1 MSRLASRALVV
12 LASCLLLL
20 ALVAGYVKRAVLDS
34 DQFANRATAALRDD
48 SVRGLIAARI
58 TDDVIL
64 EKEEDLLPARPI
76 IESVTADLV
85 GSSAFTGLF
94 RSAVRDVHRT
104 LFERDRATFTL
115 TVEDVG
121 TVLAAA
127 LEQLRPGLARQ
138 VEATERVALI
148 RRDLGSAGADL
159 ARVADRVRLL
169 AVLSLVL
176 ALVAVAGALALSP
189 DRRRTAVELGVGAAA
204 AGVLLVVAL
213 GVLRPI
219 AIDSVDG
226 PEARDAAGA
235 VWDAFLGDLRTAG
248 WIMAGC
254 GAVVAAAASSY
265 LKPAPLGAPLGR
277 AWAWVAAEPERP
289 WPRVL
294 RGAGFVAAGVI
305 VLVGRDAVVQLFLT
319 LLGAY
324 LVYEGVAAILRVIH
338 REPAPEAER
347 PARDRRRLVP
357 AVVAGVVIA
366 IAIAAFTGGGGIT
379 TAAPARPGCNGHQE
393 LCDTADRR
401 AGSAGHPQL
410 HGGPAARLVRGRAG
424 RPDRRPAARRRPWAP
439 DRHALRRQASRRQG
453 PHRDRERVEAAPAPG
468 GRGRCEPPGGGRRA
482 ADSRPARGLG
492 AGEARDVPVP
502 HVLRDRRHAAGSRA
516 RRPPRLPRGQS
527 RRVRDGH
534 QRGLREARGLH
545 EGGRGRRA
553 RRPRLPR
560 ARERRVADATRGDR
574 PRLAGAVPGG
584 ERGGRAALV
593 PPRVQEHRRGH
604 ALHVTSARQLTDP
617 EASPRPA
624 SPTAAPRAR
633 RCSS

>member
-127 LEQLRPGLARQ
+127 LEQVRPGLARQ

-277 AWAWVAAEPERP
+277 AWAWLAAEPERP

-294 RGAGFVAAGVI
+294 RGAGLVAAGVI

-338 REPAPEAER
+338 REPAPERGATGAR
-347 PARDRRRLVP
+347 SPPLRAGRGRGRGDRDRDRGLHRRR
-357 AVVAGVVIA
+357 GHHDRR
-366 IAIAAFTGGGGIT
+366 
-379 TAAPARPGCNGHQE
+379 ARPPGLQRAPGAVRH
-393 LCDTADRR
+393 ADRR
-401 AGSAGHPQL
+401 AGAAGHPQL

-424 RPDRRPAARRRPWAP
+424 RADRRPAARRRPWAP

-468 GRGRCEPPGGGRRA
+468 GRGRREPPGGGRRA
-482 ADSRPARGLG
+482 ADPRPARGLG
-492 AGEARDVPVP
+492 ARAS
-502 HVLRDRRHAAGSRA
+502 AGCTS
-516 RRPPRLPRGQS
+516 
-527 RRVRDGH
+527 
-534 QRGLREARGLH
+534 
-545 EGGRGRRA
+545 
-553 RRPRLPR
+553 
-560 ARERRVADATRGDR
+560 ATRSAR
-574 PRLAGAVPGG
+574 SAPRRWLPCST
-584 ERGGRAALV
+584 
-593 PPRVQEHRRGH
+593 
-604 ALHVTSARQLTDP
+604 TSATSSWP
-617 EASPRPA
+617 I
-624 SPTAAPRAR
+624 PT
-633 RCSS
+633 SS